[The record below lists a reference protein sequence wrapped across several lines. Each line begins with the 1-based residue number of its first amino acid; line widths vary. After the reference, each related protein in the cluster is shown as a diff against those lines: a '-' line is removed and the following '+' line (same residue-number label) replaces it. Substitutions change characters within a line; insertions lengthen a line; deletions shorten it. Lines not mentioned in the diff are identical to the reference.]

1 MIKDPALIQ
10 RLSSLPVF
18 SHLDEIS
25 KNLQTSGYLVLTAE
39 TGAGKSTAVPLVLL
53 HDMPGKILML
63 EPRRLAALAVA
74 SRMADLLDEPTGKR
88 VGYRLRMDTNISSQT
103 RIEVMTEAV
112 LTRMIQADPALEG
125 VSAVILDE
133 FHERTIHG
141 DLALALLREVK
152 LFRPELAILI
162 MSATINS
169 EDLSRR
175 LQAPVLSISGR
186 MWPVDIIHRD
196 SLSFEQAIINELQI
210 PGGDLLVFL
219 PGIGEIRR
227 CLEHV
232 RTMAITEAQGRK
244 TGLYILHSSVSIQ
257 EQRLVLS
264 PAEDERRVILAS
276 AIAETSVT
284 VPGVTTVIDC
294 GLSRINRFDIRTGM
308 DRLVTVNESA
318 FSAAQRA
325 GRAGRTG
332 PGRCIRLW
340 NPRDTRPETLP
351 PEIER
356 SDIIPLVLECAQWG
370 VHTPDGLDWLD
381 SPNAAAW
388 EQACSLLQTVGA
400 LDSENRITD
409 FGRALLLL
417 AIHPRLGCV
426 ALSGYPEQAVRYLVR
441 SADSGS
447 ETGRYLKDLYSRLDT
462 VANRFPAVVQQLNL
476 LSTKTLTDRR
486 KTGKPAVSPAMALLA
501 GFPDRLA
508 LHAGDGTYR
517 FPSGRQARIGAQN
530 RKEHAVF
537 PKWIV
542 VAEVDAGDREGRIYE
557 YESLSETEVLSFLE
571 KRTSVST
578 EVSFTEKGIRKIET
592 VCYGGLVLSSKPVQV
607 LPEDSILAWCDYFRK
622 QASCELFEDDAV
634 NLFLL
639 RARFA
644 WRKNPESPATETVL
658 LANLEKWLVPFITG
672 SGKPG
677 PEQILAGLRWYCDA
691 SFVDREA
698 PCKICLASGRIRPL
712 NWEMDPVSGLPKPVL
727 ETRVQDLYGCAETPA
742 ISGVPVLLRLLSP
755 AGRPVQVTSDLAG
768 FWQGSWTEVRREMKG
783 RYPKHDWPEKPV

>member
-1 MIKDPALIQ
+1 MISDSALVQ

-18 SHLDEIS
+18 AHLDEIS
-25 KNLQTSGYLVLTAE
+25 ENLQTSGFLVLTAE

-88 VGYRLRMDTNISSQT
+88 VGYRLRMDTNTSSQT

-112 LTRMIQADPALEG
+112 LTRIIQSDPALKG

-152 LFRPELAILI
+152 LLRPELAILI
-162 MSATINS
+162 MSATINT
-169 EDLSRR
+169 EYLSRR

-186 MWPVDIIHRD
+186 MWPVDIIYRG
-196 SLSFEQAIINELQI
+196 SLSVEQAIINELQM

-227 CLEHV
+227 CLEHL
-232 RTMAITEAQGRK
+232 RSMTITEAQGRK
-244 TGLYILHSSVSIQ
+244 TGLYILHSSISMQ

-264 PAEDERRVILAS
+264 PAGDERRIILAS

-294 GLSRINRFDIRTGM
+294 GLARINRFDIRTGM
-308 DRLVTVNESA
+308 DRLVTIHESA
-318 FSAAQRA
+318 FSADQRA

-381 SPNAAAW
+381 PPNTAAW

-462 VANRFPAVVQQLNL
+462 VARRFPAVAKHLNPL
-476 LSTKTLTDRR
+476 CSGTHSER
-486 KTGKPAVSPAMALLA
+486 KTGNPAVSSAIALLA

-517 FPSGRQARIGAQN
+517 FPSARQARIGSQN
-530 RKEHAVF
+530 RMEHAVF

-542 VAEVDAGDREGRIYE
+542 AAEVDAGDREGRIHE

-571 KRTSVST
+571 KRTRIST
-578 EVSFTEKGIRKIET
+578 VVSFTEKGIRKTET
-592 VCYGGLVLSSKPVQV
+592 VCYGALVLSSRPVQV

-622 QASCELFEDDAV
+622 QASCELFDDDAV
-634 NLFLL
+634 KLFLL

-644 WRKNPESPATETVL
+644 WRKKSESPAAETVL

-698 PCKICLASGRIRPL
+698 PCKICLANGRIRPL
-712 NWEMDPVSGLPKPVL
+712 QWELDPAGALPKPVL
-727 ETRVQDLYGCAETPA
+727 ETRVQDLYGCTGTPE

-783 RYPKHDWPEKPV
+783 RYPKHDWPEKPF